1 MRESTASDYTYD
13 PSLEERLSEWR
24 ALRDYG
30 DGERRSAAHALL
42 VDMQGGLALRPALHR
57 HPGPHGYLT
66 KDFLLHVYRQM
77 VEGGEM
83 PEDPR
88 ILQALRMKPVRT
100 LSGVATLTV
109 LTKPYPCPGKCLFCP
124 TDVRMPKSYLHDEPG
139 AMRAEQHHFDPY
151 EQTTARLESLE
162 SVGHPTG
169 KVELLILGGTWSA
182 YRRDYQAWFVRRC
195 LDALNGSVS
204 SSLEQA
210 QNRNARAARRNV
222 GLVVETRPDRIT
234 PSELRWL
241 RSIGVTKVQVGVQS
255 TQDRILE
262 MNQRG
267 HTLADTRRAFRLLR
281 AAGFKIH
288 AHWMPNL
295 LGADELSDRA
305 DFAALWE
312 DPDLRPDELKIYP
325 TSLLQ
330 NSGLF
335 AYWERGEYRP
345 YTYAELVE
353 LLVSIKPT
361 IPRYCRVN
369 RLVRD
374 FPAQH
379 VVAGNRRSNL
389 REDAQRV
396 LASRG
401 LRCQCI
407 RCREI
412 GAQPVRREDLR
423 LEELVYRAGGAE
435 EHFLSFVTSE
445 DRLAGYVRLSLPQSP
460 GAGLGWPDLRE
471 AALVREIHIYG
482 QSLGVG
488 DPGPPGAAQHV
499 GLGSELLSRAE
510 ALARRRGYARLA
522 VISAIGTRGY
532 YAERGFLDGELYQV
546 KPL

>member
-1 MRESTASDYTYD
+1 MRESTASDYTHD

-30 DGERRSAAHALL
+30 DAERRAAAQALL
-42 VDMQGGLALRPALHR
+42 AEMRGGLALRPALHR

-77 VEGGEM
+77 VERGEM
-83 PEDPR
+83 PEDTQ

-151 EQTTARLESLE
+151 EQTAARLESLE

-204 SSLEQA
+204 SSLEEA
-210 QNRNARAARRNV
+210 QSRNARAARRNV

-262 MNQRG
+262 INRRG
-267 HTLADTRRAFRLLR
+267 HTLADTRRAFGLLR

-295 LGADELSDRA
+295 LGADGPSDRA

-330 NSGLF
+330 NSDLF
-335 AYWERGEYRP
+335 AFWERGEYRP

-374 FPAQH
+374 FPAHH

-389 REDAQRV
+389 REEVQRV

-401 LRCQCI
+401 RRCQCI

-435 EHFLSFVTSE
+435 ERFLSFVTSE
-445 DRLAGYVRLSLPQSP
+445 DRLAGYVRLSLPQSL
-460 GAGLGWPDLRE
+460 GADLGWPDLRE
-471 AALVREIHIYG
+471 AALIREIHIYG

-488 DPGPPGAAQHV
+488 DLGPPGTAQHV
-499 GLGSELLSRAE
+499 GLGSELLSHAE
-510 ALARRRGYARLA
+510 ALARRGGYARLA
-522 VISAIGTRGY
+522 VISAIGTHGY

>member
-13 PSLEERLSEWR
+13 SSLEERLSEWR
-24 ALRDYG
+24 ALRDYS
-30 DGERRSAAHALL
+30 DAERRAAAQALL
-42 VDMQGGLALRPALHR
+42 AEMYGGLALRPALHR

-77 VEGGEM
+77 VERGEM
-83 PEDPR
+83 PEDTR

-151 EQTTARLESLE
+151 EQTAARLESLE

-204 SSLEQA
+204 SSLEEA
-210 QNRNARAARRNV
+210 QSRNARAARRNV

-262 MNQRG
+262 INRRG
-267 HTLADTRRAFRLLR
+267 HTLADTRRAFGLLR

-295 LGADELSDRA
+295 LGADGPGDRA

-330 NSGLF
+330 NSDLF
-335 AYWERGEYRP
+335 AHWERGEYRP

-374 FPAQH
+374 FPAHH

-389 REDAQRV
+389 REEVQRV

-423 LEELVYRAGGAE
+423 LEELVYRAGRAE
-435 EHFLSFVTSE
+435 ERFLSFVTSE

-460 GAGLGWPDLRE
+460 GADLGWPDLRE
-471 AALVREIHIYG
+471 AALIREIHIYG
-482 QSLGVG
+482 QSLGIG
-488 DPGPPGAAQHV
+488 DLGPPGTAQHV
-499 GLGSELLSRAE
+499 GLGSELLSHAE
-510 ALARRRGYARLA
+510 AIARRRGYARLA